1 MLSFIAAFS
10 LSLNVCVC
18 VHEIVYACML
28 SWRGVM
34 CVCVCLFSE
43 LVSITRLRANNYIHE
58 IQEIAKLLCMC
69 VCMCV

>member
-1 MLSFIAAFS
+1 
-10 LSLNVCVC
+10 
-18 VHEIVYACML
+18 
-28 SWRGVM
+28 M

-43 LVSITRLRANNYIHE
+43 LVSITHLRANNYIHE

>member
-1 MLSFIAAFS
+1 
-10 LSLNVCVC
+10 
-18 VHEIVYACML
+18 
-28 SWRGVM
+28 M

-69 VCMCV
+69 VCVCSAGLCVIKSCM